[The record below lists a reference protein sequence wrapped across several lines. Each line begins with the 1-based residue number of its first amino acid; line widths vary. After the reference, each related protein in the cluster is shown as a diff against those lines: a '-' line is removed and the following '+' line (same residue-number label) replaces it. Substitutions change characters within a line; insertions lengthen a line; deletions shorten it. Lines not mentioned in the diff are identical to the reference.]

1 MTSTSQQTKTDWR
14 LTVIRIGVIV
24 GLLALSVLFYLF
36 RDQVRLLQY
45 FGYPGIF
52 LLNLIASA
60 SIILPIPALPF
71 VFGMAALET
80 SAGVKA
86 FSVFW
91 LGVAA
96 AIGSSIGELSGY
108 AAGYSGRA
116 VIERS
121 PLYDRLHEWTER
133 YGVAV
138 IVILAFIPNPLFDM
152 AGIAAGT
159 LRMPLWKFFVAT
171 LAGKLVKMWLVAYAG
186 ANAIGWVARLM
197 GLP

>member
-1 MTSTSQQTKTDWR
+1 MTSAPHQAKTDWKVTAAR
-14 LTVIRIGVIV
+14 VGVVV
-24 GLLALSVLFYLF
+24 GLLGLSVLFYLF
-36 RDQVRLLQY
+36 RDQVQLLQY

-52 LLNLIASA
+52 LINLIASA

-71 VFGMAALET
+71 VFGMAALES

-96 AIGSSIGELSGY
+96 AIGSSLGELSGY
-108 AAGYSGRA
+108 AAGFSGRA

-121 PLYDRLHEWTER
+121 PLYDRLHAWTER
-133 YGVAV
+133 YGVIV
-138 IVILAFIPNPLFDM
+138 IVILAIIPNPLFDM

-159 LRMPLWKFFVAT
+159 LRMPLWKFISAT
-171 LAGKLVKMWLVAYAG
+171 LFGKLIKMWLVAYAG
-186 ANAIGWVARLM
+186 ANAIGWIARLM

>member
-1 MTSTSQQTKTDWR
+1 MTPASHQTKTDWKTTAAR
-14 LTVIRIGVIV
+14 FGVLAALV
-24 GLLALSVLFYLF
+24 GLSVLFYVF
-36 RDQVRLLQY
+36 RDQVQLLQY

-52 LLNLIASA
+52 LINLIASA

-71 VFGMAALET
+71 VFGMAALES

-96 AIGSSIGELSGY
+96 AIGSSCGELSGY
-108 AAGYSGRA
+108 AAGLSGRA
-116 VIERS
+116 IIERS

-138 IVILAFIPNPLFDM
+138 IVILAIIPNPFFDM

-159 LRMPLWKFFVAT
+159 LRMPLWKFFGAT
-171 LAGKLVKMWLVAYAG
+171 LIGKLIKMWLVAYAG
-186 ANAIGWVARLM
+186 ANAIGWIARLM

>member
-1 MTSTSQQTKTDWR
+1 MTAAR
-14 LTVIRIGVIV
+14 VGVV
-24 GLLALSVLFYLF
+24 AGLLGLSVLFYLF
-36 RDQVRLLQY
+36 RDQVQLLRY

-80 SAGVKA
+80 SVGVKA

-96 AIGSSIGELSGY
+96 GIGSSLGELSGY
-108 AAGYSGRA
+108 AAGFSGRA

-133 YGVAV
+133 YGVIV
-138 IVILAFIPNPLFDM
+138 IVILAIIPNPLFDM

-171 LAGKLVKMWLVAYAG
+171 LLGKLIKMWLVAYAG